1 LNVAVLSD
9 LYELA
14 RVESAENLGVL
25 SCVECGVCSYV
36 CPARLPLTRRMR
48 ELKRA
53 IRRLRHSP
61 APRHEGEPHH
71 HPETT

>member
-1 LNVAVLSD
+1 
-9 LYELA
+9 
-14 RVESAENLGVL
+14 VL

-53 IRRLRHSP
+53 IRHLRHSP
-61 APRHEGEPHH
+61 AARREGEPHH
-71 HPETT
+71 HPETS